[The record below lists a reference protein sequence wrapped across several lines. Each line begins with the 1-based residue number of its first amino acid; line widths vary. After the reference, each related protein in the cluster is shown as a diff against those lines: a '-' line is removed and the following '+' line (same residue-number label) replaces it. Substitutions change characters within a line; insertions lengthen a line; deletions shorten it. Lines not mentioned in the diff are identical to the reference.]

1 MVFLGFISIL
11 NAQLL
16 WNDSY
21 DTLHSDTIIQSYNLM
36 QLLLSLYVLHIN
48 TYWQSRHLFSIW
60 CRLLLFALQHLLMWH
75 IINAL
80 IIIIKTDLQSSL
92 QELYG
97 TKIQKEM
104 SQVLQLLDP
113 FCSSLCVSGNLY
125 QLLFHSSVSH

>member
-1 MVFLGFISIL
+1 
-11 NAQLL
+11 
-16 WNDSY
+16 
-21 DTLHSDTIIQSYNLM
+21 
-36 QLLLSLYVLHIN
+36 
-48 TYWQSRHLFSIW
+48 
-60 CRLLLFALQHLLMWH
+60 MWH